1 MSAIHSDAETT
12 PTALNADTAS
22 ELFLKQWEAA
32 PGAPAKTVEGD
43 KDASDSMD
51 AGDMSDDEDIL
62 LEDDEGTED
71 PTSDDTDQPLDGKII
86 EDDDAMFKVLVDGE
100 EKVVSAKEL
109 KRLAGQEAS
118 LTRKSMELAA
128 RRKEAEEIGA
138 YHAQG
143 LANLVKMA
151 EDEYR
156 PYANIDFLVA
166 AKELNAE
173 ELKALR
179 EEATA
184 KYQKYQ
190 YLTSELQHF
199 TQRTAEQRSRMMHE
213 QAQATIQ
220 ELSSPETGIPG
231 WGPKLY
237 EEVGNYAISNGMRPE
252 VFTSILD
259 APSLRMLYDAY
270 RYDRARKV
278 KTTKK
283 AQAPQKVL
291 RSSASADSGRFGND
305 KAKASI
311 SKLRQSGSREDA
323 AAALLSRWGVE

>member
-1 MSAIHSDAETT
+1 
-12 PTALNADTAS
+12 
-22 ELFLKQWEAA
+22 
-32 PGAPAKTVEGD
+32 
-43 KDASDSMD
+43 
-51 AGDMSDDEDIL
+51 
-62 LEDDEGTED
+62 
-71 PTSDDTDQPLDGKII
+71 
-86 EDDDAMFKVLVDGE
+86 
-100 EKVVSAKEL
+100 
-109 KRLAGQEAS
+109 
-118 LTRKSMELAA
+118 
-128 RRKEAEEIGA
+128 
-138 YHAQG
+138 
-143 LANLVKMA
+143 MA

-166 AKELNAE
+166 AKELNSE

-190 YLTSELQHF
+190 YLTSELQNF
-199 TQRTAEQRSRMMHE
+199 TQRTAEQRNRMMHE

-220 ELSSPETGIPG
+220 ELSNPETGIPG

-237 EEVGNYAISNGMRPE
+237 EEIGNYAVSRGMSPE
-252 VFTSILD
+252 AFASILD
-259 APSLRMLYDAY
+259 APNLRALYDGY

-291 RSSASADSGRFGND
+291 KSSASSDSGRFGND

-323 AAALLSRWGVE
+323 AAALLSRWGVDS

>member
-1 MSAIHSDAETT
+1 
-12 PTALNADTAS
+12 
-22 ELFLKQWEAA
+22 
-32 PGAPAKTVEGD
+32 
-43 KDASDSMD
+43 
-51 AGDMSDDEDIL
+51 
-62 LEDDEGTED
+62 
-71 PTSDDTDQPLDGKII
+71 
-86 EDDDAMFKVLVDGE
+86 
-100 EKVVSAKEL
+100 
-109 KRLAGQEAS
+109 
-118 LTRKSMELAA
+118 
-128 RRKEAEEIGA
+128 
-138 YHAQG
+138 
-143 LANLVKMA
+143 MA

-179 EEATA
+179 EEASA

-231 WGPKLY
+231 WGPQLY
-237 EEVGNYAISNGMRPE
+237 EEVGNYAIANGMRPE

-323 AAALLSRWGVE
+323 AAALLSRWGVDS